1 MPYRCLCLLSLCLL
15 WLPAAQAAT
24 CFPQASLPPLVA
36 QGQRLALPHHGHA
49 TPLFIA
55 LGFEPT
61 QQANLEATLAA
72 VQALALGKA
81 SPLKLAEVAVVDQQ
95 HQPYAKQIEPFMQKA
110 VQDKR
115 WLPVVYPYY
124 ANKASLR
131 QALGLG
137 AKVNSAY
144 VLCDDKGQRL
154 WQASTSRLSPQQ
166 LEALKHALH

>member
-1 MPYRCLCLLSLCLL
+1 VLYHTLLLLSLCLL
-15 WLPAAQAAT
+15 WPLPAQAAS
-24 CFPQASLPPLVA
+24 CFPQATLPPLVA
-36 QGQRLALPHHGHA
+36 QGQRLALPSHGHT

-72 VQALALGKA
+72 VQALATGKG
-81 SPLKLAEVAVVDQQ
+81 SPLKLAEIAVVDQQ

-131 QALGLG
+131 QTLGLG
-137 AKVNSAY
+137 AKANTTY
-144 VLCDDKGQRL
+144 VLCDSKGQRL
-154 WQASTSRLSPQQ
+154 WQANTARLSPQQ
-166 LEALKHALH
+166 LEALKQAW